1 MIDALAPRRLTK
13 NLCLPNSDGRL
24 QTGITLAESKQTAT
38 GGLQVIHPSGER
50 TRIRLEPLPFR
61 IGRGPE
67 NHLIVRDNRASRAH
81 AKISTGAA
89 GGFIIEDLDSLHG
102 TWVNG
107 HRIASPTL
115 LHEGDAV
122 EFGFKDSYRLV
133 FSERDARIP
142 RMLEQLSASSQATGA
157 AGSLS
162 RLRALVELARSLE
175 TTLAGDEILGAIV
188 DAALAL
194 TDSERGFLLLRSGDS
209 LEVKLGRDA
218 RGARLPA
225 SELDLPGPLIARTM
239 EERRDLLS
247 IDLPAREQQSA
258 HAICVP
264 LVRFPTVSVQET
276 LALPSQAATIGL
288 LYLESPRTRPGLSE
302 LNRELLQ
309 TLALEASTILD
320 NARLLEE
327 EKQNRLREQELTLA
341 RQIQES
347 LLPRALPNSGW
358 FCAAGSS
365 TPSTGIAGDYF
376 DVQPLG
382 SNAWAA
388 VIADVSGK
396 GVASALLASLLQG
409 TFLLGSE
416 LEVPLDA
423 LLSKIN
429 SFLAERAQGE
439 KYATLFCA
447 TIHRSGA
454 LTWANAGH
462 PEPFLLSATGAI
474 RKLRSTGMPLG
485 LRPHATFEVDSTQ
498 LIDRDKIIAFS
509 DGLIE
514 AENEHA
520 ETFGSKLPAALAAS
534 HGLSAQETHDRV
546 LEELLQF
553 RGAASLHDDIA
564 LLVIEYRAA

>member
-1 MIDALAPRRLTK
+1 MAV
-13 NLCLPNSDGRL
+13 
-24 QTGITLAESKQTAT
+24 SKQTAAA
-38 GGLQVIHPSGER
+38 GLEVTHPSGER

-81 AKISTGAA
+81 AKISHAA
-89 GGFIIEDLDSLHG
+89 GGFLIEDLDSLHG

-107 HRIASPTL
+107 IRIASPTP
-115 LHEGDAV
+115 LHEGDTV
-122 EFGFKDSYRLV
+122 EFGFEDSYRLI

-142 RMLEQLSASSQATGA
+142 RMLDQISASGQATGA

-175 TTLAGDEILGAIV
+175 TTLAWDEVLGAIV

-194 TDSERGFLLLRSGDS
+194 TDSERGFLLLRSGDT

-218 RGARLPA
+218 RGAQLPA
-225 SELDLPGPLIARTM
+225 SELDLPASLIARAL
-239 EERRDLLS
+239 EERHYLLS
-247 IDLPAREQQSA
+247 MNLPAREQQPA

-264 LVRFPTVSVQET
+264 LVHFPRISVQET
-276 LALPSQAATIGL
+276 LALPSQTATIGL
-288 LYLESPRTRPGLSE
+288 LYLESARTRPGLSE

-327 EKQNRLREQELTLA
+327 EKQNRRREQELALA

-347 LLPRALPNSGW
+347 LLPRALPASGW

-382 SNAWAA
+382 PHAWAA

-409 TFLLGSE
+409 AFLLGSE

-447 TIHRSGA
+447 VIHRSGT

-462 PEPFLLSATGAI
+462 AEPLLLSATGFI
-474 RKLRSTGMPLG
+474 RRLRSTGMPLG
-485 LRPHATFEVDSTQ
+485 LRAGATFEVERAQ
-498 LIDRDKIIAFS
+498 LVDGDKLIAFS

-520 ETFGSKLPAALAAS
+520 ETFESRLPAALAAS
-534 HGLSAQETHDRV
+534 NGLSAQATHDR
-546 LEELLQF
+546 LLDELLQF
-553 RGAASLHDDIA
+553 RGAASLHDDTT